1 MGTPFTS
8 DANKSKCL
16 PMKIINAETIV
27 CSPGRNFV
35 TLKIETDQGIYGL
48 GDATLNGREL
58 AVATYL
64 REHLIPCLIGRDPF
78 DTEDIWHYFYRGVYW
93 RRGAVNMTAI
103 GAIDMALWDI
113 KGKALG
119 VPLYKLLGGQSRHR
133 MLTYTH
139 AQGQNLEE
147 TLEEVDRVI
156 QQGYKAVRVQ
166 SGVPGMQNIY
176 GIAQETDNY
185 EPATTDIT
193 PKEESWNTEK
203 YLQYIPTLFKAVRE
217 RFGNDV
223 HLLHDAHHRLTPTE
237 AGRLGKALEPYNLF
251 WLEDSSPAEFQA
263 GFKSIRQHTTTPLA
277 VGEIFNTI
285 YDCQELISNQWIDY
299 LRMTVAHGGG
309 ITPMMK
315 IAAFAALYHVRMG
328 CHGPSD
334 LSPVN
339 LAACLHFGTAINN
352 FGIQE
357 YMGYP
362 KETSEVFQFS
372 HTFDNGYFITG
383 DQPGIGVDLDFDKA
397 KTFPYEQA
405 YLPVNRLEDGT
416 LFHW

>member
-1 MGTPFTS
+1 MEVTYMIMGEAAGVAAAMAVDSKTPVQKI
-8 DANKSKCL
+8 DRKALIKS
-16 PMKIINAETIV
+16 
-27 CSPGRNFV
+27 
-35 TLKIETDQGIYGL
+35 LKNYGQLTEWDGQGY
-48 GDATLNGREL
+48 R
-58 AVATYL
+58 
-64 REHLIPCLIGRDPF
+64 
-78 DTEDIWHYFYRGVYW
+78 FYRTSV
-93 RRGAVNMTAI
+93 
-103 GAIDMALWDI
+103 LS
-113 KGKALG
+113 KGKYDEG
-119 VPLYKLLGGQSRHR
+119 KKRWEKYP
-133 MLTYTH
+133 
-139 AQGQNLEE
+139 E
-147 TLEEVDRVI
+147 
-156 QQGYKAVRVQ
+156 
-166 SGVPGMQNIY
+166 VPGMPNIY
-176 GIAQETDNY
+176 GVARDTGHY
-185 EPATTDIT
+185 EPATTDII

-203 YLQYIPTLFKAVRE
+203 YLQYIPMLFKAVRE
-217 RFGNDV
+217 RFGNDLY
-223 HLLHDAHHRLTPTE
+223 LLHDAHHRLTPIE

-263 GFKSIRQHTTTPLA
+263 GFKSIRHHTTTPLA

-285 YDCQELISNQWIDY
+285 YDCQELVSNQWIDY

-315 IAAFAALYHVRMG
+315 IAAFAALHHVKMG

-362 KETSEVFQFS
+362 KEASEVFQFS
-372 HTFDNGYFITG
+372 HTFNDGYFIAG
-383 DQPGIGVDLDFDKA
+383 DQPGLGVDFDFDKA
-397 KTFPYEQA
+397 KAFPYKQA